1 MESGGSQNGGGQS
14 NLMAFPAAAFEK
26 DDASG
31 GDGGLRAD
39 DGPKDPAGTH
49 AQGDGEKI
57 GEGDLQ
63 QPETEE
69 MHDRRRDGVS
79 RAVDGLEHDQAIG
92 IADRALAANTHAG
105 DA

>member
-1 MESGGSQNGGGQS
+1 MQRSVESGGSKNGAGPS
-14 NLMAFPAAAFEK
+14 NLLAFPAAAFEK

-31 GDGGLRAD
+31 GDGGLRDD
-39 DGPKDPAGTH
+39 DGPKDAAGTH

-69 MHDRRRDGVS
+69 MHDGPSDVVT
-79 RAVDGLEHDQAIG
+79 RAFEGLEHDTAVG
-92 IADRALAANTHAG
+92 VARGH
-105 DA
+105 